1 MLAFE
6 IIAEKCRALDG
17 VLKKD
22 GPALRTRFDRLVRM
36 LCEAQKSSVRASG
49 TTEDWKELAD
59 EEKAKERARSQG
71 IETSGKLMR
80 RLSMGEMDQ
89 MDEDEEDEQGDDGS
103 VSAAVGG
110 DLTEQQSDDST
121 SRRCSGE
128 DPVSGRKRAAT
139 SGARRVQNF
148 SKRKKLGA
156 VSDSTVSPIERSIG
170 DASFK
175 YEYLRE
181 RLQFEREDSL
191 KRLEPEEKRM
201 AAEQDREARR
211 EAAEQQREL
220 FSQEFMLK
228 LLQIAMNKTN

>member
-36 LCEAQKSSVRASG
+36 LREAQKASVRASG
-49 TTEDWKELAD
+49 TTEDRTDSWKELAD
-59 EEKAKERARSQG
+59 EEKAKERARNQG

-80 RLSMGEMDQ
+80 RLAMGEMDQ
-89 MDEDEEDEQGDDGS
+89 MDDDEEDEQGDDGS

-110 DLTEQQSDDST
+110 YLTEQQSDDST
-121 SRRCSGE
+121 SHRCSGE

-139 SGARRVQNF
+139 PGARRVQNF

-156 VSDSTVSPIERSIG
+156 VSDSIVSPIERSIG
-170 DASFK
+170 DASSK

-181 RLQFEREDSL
+181 RLQFEREDSF
-191 KRLEPEEKRM
+191 KRLELEERRM
-201 AAEQDREARR
+201 AAGQDREARR
-211 EAAEQQREL
+211 EAAEQQRER
-220 FSQEFMLK
+220 FSQEF
-228 LLQIAMNKTN
+228 I